1 MKILKNYYTTMQ
13 IQFMSW
19 QKCLKWIQRGRNG
32 KFLNITLIAY
42 YNTGMGICNKSPSN
56 STSNIDQTNEFS

>member
-1 MKILKNYYTTMQ
+1 MQ